1 MNDKTMPEIINLM
14 DKHYAEIMP
23 HIGVIEM
30 VLTLLLSTKQIPDDL
45 RENVLKALSDMTIT
59 AMSAAELE

>member
-1 MNDKTMPEIINLM
+1 MNNEKYNEIL
-14 DKHYAEIMP
+14 A

-30 VLTLLLSTKQIPDDL
+30 ALTLLLSKKEIPDDL
-45 RENVLKALSDMTIT
+45 RENVLKALSDMTIA